1 MECKAYAKINIL
13 LDVVGKREDG
23 YHLLKMI
30 MQNIDLYDEVSVD
43 KIKKGIEISCNKEY
57 VPIDER
63 NIAYKAAKLF
73 MNKYNINSGVK
84 IVINKN
90 IPVAAGLAGGSTDA
104 AAVLKIMN
112 KLFEV
117 NVSKEELMKIG
128 LELGADVPYCI
139 EGGTALCEGIGEELT
154 RLKSFKNHILVLV
167 KPPFGVSTREVYKAF
182 DLNKAKIHPDADN
195 IIKKIEEDDLTYVAA
210 NMKNLLENVTLK
222 KYRNLIAIKE
232 QMIELGAIGSLMSG
246 SGPSIFAFFDDM
258 FKAQKCYDKMKK
270 NYSDVFI
277 TRTI

>member
-270 NYSDVFI
+270 KYSDVFI